1 MGWPTLCCQRYRFVG
16 RRSTGPP
23 GPPEHFPW
31 ESQES
36 NDAIFSAW
44 TDVIAILS
52 LSIGPRPP
60 QLAVGMHGALR
71 CLRAR
76 PEFTPHS
83 PRPRAL
89 IQSDAQERWITR
101 QCADSHSLNNL
112 FSDDMASMAVR
123 STILKALPAGGTF
136 RHAGLV
142 SNQGDR
148 SENRCGHG
156 RYFIERFN
164 YIRIAFY
171 QCLILDFF
179 DSFNSNI
186 LFASQSVRPAA
197 RRLSLVTRSV
207 ATTPAKVDSL
217 SLVTKGEPNSMEFR
231 IFQSVKGMTV
241 SAWHDLPLFA
251 GDGCFHFVCEI
262 PKETSAKMELATDE
276 AGNPIKQ
283 DTKKG
288 KLRFYPYNIHWNYGM
303 LPQTWEDP
311 EHKNAEC
318 FNAGVSCIY
327 QSIIPM
333 IPMKL
338 MPD

>member
-1 MGWPTLCCQRYRFVG
+1 MGWPTLFCQRYRWWP
-16 RRSTGPP
+16 TGPP
-23 GPPEHFPW
+23 GPPGHFPW
-31 ESQES
+31 ETQGS
-36 NDAIFSAW
+36 NDTIFWAW

-52 LSIGPRPP
+52 LLIDPCPP
-60 QLAVGMHGALR
+60 QQLAGWYAWRAALPCAIR
-71 CLRAR
+71 G
-76 PEFTPHS
+76 PF
-83 PRPRAL
+83 RAL
-89 IQSDAQERWITR
+89 IQSDAEERWIIR

-123 STILKALPAGGTF
+123 STILRALPAGGTF
-136 RHAGLV
+136 RHSGLV

-171 QCLILDFF
+171 QCLILSIF
-179 DSFNSNI
+179 DSSNSNI

-318 FNAGVSCIY
+318 FNAGVSCEECSNLI
-327 QSIIPM
+327 QPIFHS
-333 IPMKL
+333 PMKL